1 MPQPKP
7 SPLAD
12 ANGPLV
18 VVLRSNPDVYLT
30 ALSGKWLL
38 KYSTPSWRIKNPETG
53 FQRIVN
59 VDRAR
64 AIARTVLDEGRTFPN
79 AIVLATNVKSFKRED
94 DRLLFP
100 KTPKFL
106 IVDGQHRLWAQKFS
120 AVDGTYPCVIHMNRT
135 EAQMAELFLEINANQ
150 RRVPSSLRWDLYR
163 LVRQDDQATVMTSDL
178 VYALANEDESPF
190 AAERQIDLTG
200 EDTERRAV
208 TIRQGSLAPEIR
220 TMLRR
225 HLKKTPDIS
234 FDDYLALLIRF
245 FTAIRSLDP
254 DAWDDAKSPFFRAR
268 VLRAMLRV
276 LDKLMQSTAVDDL
289 STGAMRKLFARIKP
303 ETLSDDAVRKAQ
315 GTVGVKDLYEEISK
329 QVFAA

>member
-1 MPQPKP
+1 MRRPRP
-7 SPLAD
+7 SPHAD
-12 ANGPLV
+12 ANGPLAI
-18 VVLRSNPDVYLT
+18 VLRSDPDVYLT

-38 KYSTPSWRIKNPETG
+38 KYSTPSWRIKNRETG

-59 VDRAR
+59 RDRAR
-64 AIARTVLDEGRTFPN
+64 AIARTVLDEGRAFPN
-79 AIVLATNVKSFKRED
+79 AIVLATTAKSFKRD
-94 DRLLFP
+94 NDHIIFP

-106 IVDGQHRLWAQKFS
+106 VVDGQHRLWAQKFS
-120 AVDGTYPCVIHMNRT
+120 DVDGTYPCVIHMNRT

-200 EDTERRAV
+200 EETERRTV

-220 TMLRR
+220 TLLRR
-225 HLKKTPDIS
+225 HLKKTPEIG
-234 FDDYLALLIRF
+234 FDGYLALLIRF

-254 DAWDDAKSPFFRAR
+254 DAWDDALSPFFRAR

-276 LDKLMQSTAVDDL
+276 LDKMMQTTAVDDL
-289 STGAMRKLFARIKP
+289 STATMREAFGRIKP
-303 ETLSDDAVRKAQ
+303 ETLSDEAVRKAQ
-315 GTVGVKDLYEEISK
+315 GSAGVRDLYEEIAK